1 MSVLKEKKM
10 KIIRTDNELLEQGLY
25 RILNN
30 SIFRYQNFA
39 RGFDIIDNQELFLSK
54 PSQLNDPFDC
64 YEGLINFK
72 MNKEIE
78 YKYSDKQQ
86 SPGFL
91 LWQVTM
97 LWQRTVK
104 RELDG
109 LDLTHIQFVLLSVL
123 NHLSKT
129 KAIIT
134 QVDIAENSK
143 VDRMMT
149 SKVLRALEEK
159 GFILREK
166 HPTDTRALTL
176 TLKKEGFNVL
186 KKAIPLVENIDLK
199 FFGVSEKNICED
211 LILLLQ
217 QNA

>member
-1 MSVLKEKKM
+1 
-10 KIIRTDNELLEQGLY
+10 
-25 RILNN
+25 
-30 SIFRYQNFA
+30 
-39 RGFDIIDNQELFLSK
+39 
-54 PSQLNDPFDC
+54 
-64 YEGLINFK
+64 

-97 LWQRTVK
+97 LWQRTIK
-104 RELDG
+104 RELDE
-109 LDLTHIQFVLLSVL
+109 LDLTHTQFVLLSVL
-123 NHLSKT
+123 NHLSET

-134 QVDIAENSK
+134 QVDIAESSK

-149 SKVLRALEEK
+149 SKVLRTLEEK
-159 GFILREK
+159 GFILRKK

-176 TLKKEGFNVL
+176 TLKEKGFRVL
-186 KKAIPLVENIDLK
+186 RKAIPIVENIDLT
-199 FFGVSEKNICED
+199 FFGASDKNICDD

-217 QNA
+217 QNGKS